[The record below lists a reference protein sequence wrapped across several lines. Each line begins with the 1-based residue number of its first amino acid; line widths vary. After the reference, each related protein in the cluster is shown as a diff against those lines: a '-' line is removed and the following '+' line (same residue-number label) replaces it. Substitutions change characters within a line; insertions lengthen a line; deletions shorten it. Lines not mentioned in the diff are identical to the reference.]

1 VLDEADKMLS
11 LGLEPQLE
19 RLRALLLPAGG
30 DPAADLAPA
39 GAGAGAGAGAPLR
52 RPQVQL
58 WTATM
63 PAALRAAT
71 ARWLQRPRRLR
82 AAAGADAIGRSVVQ
96 VRPASLPAAGLVC
109 VHEKVGRGLGSAQ
122 RLVGPCPGARA
133 AGGPRVRG
141 AQEARQ
147 AAEASGADPG
157 ARPRPPGTPPRRP
170 CAPRRRSPHARAPAW
185 PRLTLPGAQA
195 AGAGQRNPPRV
206 LIFVNRIKTARFVAG
221 HVAAAGF
228 RTALLHG
235 ERPQAERE
243 ARSPV
248 KTLNRTG
255 TLTFA
260 RSGLRAR
267 VCEVVPGC
275 AFSLRAGGGQR
286 VRPPRLHAWPKGT
299 QQAACARSR
308 LRRRRAGGDPRLPQR
323 QGHRAG
329 GHRRGRP
336 RAAHPQPALRGQLW
350 CRPCRALQR
359 RSVPA
364 RAASAVAVWAP
375 SAMPCLLR
383 RCWEKQ
389 GGSLGG
395 AGQCRTG
402 LLRAVSCGGRRR

>member
-1 VLDEADKMLS
+1 MVLDEADKMLS

-39 GAGAGAGAGAPLR
+39 GAGAGAGAPPR
-52 RPQVQL
+52 QPQVQL

-109 VHEKVGRGLGSAQ
+109 VREKVVRGLGSAQ
-122 RLVGPCPGARA
+122 RRVGPCPGARA

-157 ARPRPPGTPPRRP
+157 ARPRPPELRRNTLVRP
-170 CAPRRRSPHARAPAW
+170 APLAARARA
-185 PRLTLPGAQA
+185 RLASPDPPGAQA

-243 ARSPV
+243 ARNPKKSPQLHWNPDLCL
-248 KTLNRTG
+248 KQT
-255 TLTFA
+255 A
-260 RSGLRAR
+260 RACLRDCAGLRLQLACGWRPAGAPAAPSCRAR
-267 VCEVVPGC
+267 
-275 AFSLRAGGGQR
+275 ARATLVAEAAAAAR
-286 VRPPRLHAWPKGT
+286 RRRSATSAAARPPRWWPPT
-299 QQAACARSR
+299 W
-308 LRRRRAGGDPRLPQR
+308 
-323 QGHRAG
+323 
-329 GHRRGRP
+329 
-336 RAAHPQPALRGQLW
+336 RAAGCTSATCPTWSTMVLPLPRPA
-350 CRPCRALQR
+350 ATAH
-359 RSVPA
+359 A
-364 RAASAVAVWAP
+364 RA
-375 SAMPCLLR
+375 R
-383 RCWEKQ
+383 RVR
-389 GGSLGG
+389 G
-395 AGQCRTG
+395 
-402 LLRAVSCGGRRR
+402 VSVVMV